1 MSKIAICGTGT
12 SAEAILN
19 EIDDFSKIVSFYET
33 RPKSK
38 FFRNVPVKPL
48 SHIDK
53 SLDKIYVASM
63 SYPDIISELVRLGVD
78 IERVEIAVA
87 HRDDPRFGSIRI
99 KGSSVLPKL
108 KRYSQF
114 KFTIDEIVNE
124 VDSHLPLVFEDRLEH
139 LSHALSQSN
148 PAGDFVEFGVY
159 RGESLLHLA
168 KCTTRPVWGFD
179 SFCGFSNGSIWN
191 EIDSESRE
199 IISIPEQLADYKYLV
214 HGFFEDTLS
223 IWLDEQERK
232 KIGFVHYDAGH
243 YEVAKYVLQTL
254 KPFML
259 RSCVLVCDEYI
270 PSPTEL
276 RANEYEAVNDV
287 FGDRLRIISKSGQS
301 VTMLID

>member
-63 SYPDIISELVRLGVD
+63 FYPDIISELVRLGVD

-114 KFTIDEIVNE
+114 KFTIDEIVTE

-139 LSHALSQSN
+139 LNNQIPQVILLSL
-148 PAGDFVEFGVY
+148 EFI
-159 RGESLLHLA
+159 E
-168 KCTTRPVWGFD
+168 
-179 SFCGFSNGSIWN
+179 
-191 EIDSESRE
+191 
-199 IISIPEQLADYKYLV
+199 
-214 HGFFEDTLS
+214 
-223 IWLDEQERK
+223 ERA
-232 KIGFVHYDAGH
+232 F
-243 YEVAKYVLQTL
+243 
-254 KPFML
+254 
-259 RSCVLVCDEYI
+259 YI
-270 PSPTEL
+270 
-276 RANEYEAVNDV
+276 
-287 FGDRLRIISKSGQS
+287 
-301 VTMLID
+301 